1 MTRRDRAGPSQRQL
15 RVAELLRH
23 AMAGILAREEMR
35 DADLAGVSVTVT
47 GVDMSPDLRNAT
59 VYVMPLGGADG
70 DVILRALRRR
80 APYLRGRMAK
90 QITLKYSPRL
100 MFEVD
105 TSFDEANRIEALL
118 RSPRVAQDLK
128 REPDSE

>member
-23 AMAGILAREEMR
+23 AMAGILMRGELR

-80 APYLRGRMAK
+80 APYLRGRMAREM
-90 QITLKYSPRL
+90 TLKYSPRL
-100 MFEVD
+100 MFEAD

-118 RSPRVAQDLK
+118 RSPRVARDLK
-128 REPDSE
+128 PEADSE